1 MPVPFDVVV
10 GAGGAPS
17 GRDFTMP
24 VSVSQGYLDRDS
36 QLLYNGASSLKGI
49 SPQ

>member
-1 MPVPFDVVV
+1 MSVPPGVVV
-10 GAGGAPS
+10 AGEAPS
-17 GRDFTMP
+17 VRDLTMP
-24 VSVSQGYLDRDS
+24 VSVSQGDLDRDS